1 MVTGITD
8 DFRGGERASLII
20 LAAGLAP
27 APVGS
32 LLFIPETEDVVAGH
46 RIRLVGAAAA
56 EVDMVVF
63 LLALM
68 TGRVLLEA
76 TFMVRST

>member
-32 LLFIPETEDVVAGH
+32 LLFIPETDDVVAGH
-46 RIRLVGAAAA
+46 RIRLVGVAA
-56 EVDMVVF
+56 VDIVVF

-68 TGRVLLEA
+68 TGRVLLGA
-76 TFMVRST
+76 AFMVRST